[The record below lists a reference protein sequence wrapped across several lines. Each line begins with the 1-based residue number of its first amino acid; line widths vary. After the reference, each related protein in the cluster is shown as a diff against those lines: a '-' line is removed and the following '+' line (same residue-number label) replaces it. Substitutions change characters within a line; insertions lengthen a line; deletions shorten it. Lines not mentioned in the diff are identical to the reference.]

1 MTLTRFG
8 FHFASTSYDDVDE
21 RTLFARIAEVA
32 SAAEAA
38 GFDSIWVPDH
48 VHQNRI
54 GGGPS
59 GAMLEA
65 YTLLAALAMKTD
77 HVLLGSLV
85 SPITFREPALL
96 AKVVTTLDVVSGGRA
111 VLGIGAAWD
120 TEEHEAYGFEFPGT
134 AEREDRLEASIRVC
148 REMFTSSPASL
159 DAEYYQ
165 LREAF
170 NAPRPVQ
177 ARIPI
182 LVGGGGERR
191 TLAAVAKYGDACNFF
206 GAPDVVQHKLE
217 VLAEHCSSFGR
228 NVEEISTTCALFA
241 PDSTAELVDQVGQRL
256 AVGIEGAVVFGGTC
270 PSAALVAEW
279 GAALHQAFD

>member
-8 FHFASTSYDDVDE
+8 FHFASTSYEGVNE
-21 RTLFARIAEVA
+21 RTLFGRIVEVA
-32 SAAEAA
+32 AAAESA

-54 GGGPS
+54 GGGANGP
-59 GAMLEA
+59 MLEA
-65 YTLLAALAMKTD
+65 YTLLAGLSMKTD
-77 HVLLGSLV
+77 HVRLGSLV

-134 AEREDRLEASIRVC
+134 AEREDRLEESIRIC
-148 REMFTSSPASL
+148 REMFTSSPASF
-159 DAEYYQ
+159 DGEYYQ
-165 LREAF
+165 IREAF
-170 NAPRPVQ
+170 NAPRPAQ

-191 TLAAVAKYGDACNFF
+191 TLATAAKYGDACNFF

-217 VLAEHCSSFGR
+217 VLAEHCATFGR
-228 NVEEISTTCALFA
+228 DVSEISTTCALFA
-241 PDSTAELVDQVGQRL
+241 PESTAELVDQVGQRF
-256 AVGIEGAVVFGGTC
+256 AVGVEGAVVFGGTC
-270 PSAALVAEW
+270 PSAEVVTEW